1 MYLCL
6 HTSTLLNHCTGHPMK
21 SERYADRYHKGS
33 KTKEIIQLLML
44 LWFCILLV
52 VVLRHFPDIKQQFDA
67 RMDPSPVA
75 VNIAHN
81 IKRCPAPQP
90 PPPCTLA
97 YHSSACCP
105 FVFFHRL
112 SPSLSLPVPSTVVSR
127 GFVPLP
133 NPCPNVS
140 AAADLYATS

>member
-1 MYLCL
+1 MDPRL
-6 HTSTLLNHCTGHPMK
+6 HPMK
-21 SERYADRYHKGS
+21 SARYADRYHKGSSS

-44 LWFCILLV
+44 LWFCILSV

-81 IKRCPAPQP
+81 IKRCPVPQA

-97 YHSSACCP
+97 YHSSARLLIRLLLRRVHPPVKPFFLFTCP
-105 FVFFHRL
+105 L
-112 SPSLSLPVPSTVVSR
+112 DKSSR

-133 NPCPNVS
+133 NPYPNVS